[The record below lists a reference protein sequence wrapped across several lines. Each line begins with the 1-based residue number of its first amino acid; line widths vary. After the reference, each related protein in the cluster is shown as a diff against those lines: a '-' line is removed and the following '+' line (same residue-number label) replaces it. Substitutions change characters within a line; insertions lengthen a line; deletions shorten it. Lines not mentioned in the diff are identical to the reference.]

1 VTKNIFQAVAILF
14 LSVAAL
20 CAATAER
27 WVHVRVESAKGVSG
41 NVSINVPIEMASA
54 VLPSIPAGDQHH
66 GRFSLQAS
74 VNGMDLRAML
84 DAVRNS
90 PDNVFVTLERHDK
103 EVSVAKSG
111 RNLLI
116 KIVDKPGADNHLGKT
131 IAIKVPVAVVRA
143 MLADNSDDLDVGAGI
158 RALSR
163 EGDVDV
169 TVNSEKETVRV
180 WTDTHTAS
188 D

>member
-1 VTKNIFQAVAILF
+1 MTRNIFQAVGILF
-14 LSVAAL
+14 LSAASL
-20 CAATAER
+20 MAGPPER
-27 WVHVRVESAKGVSG
+27 WIHVRVENARGVSG
-41 NVSINVPIEMASA
+41 NVNINVPIEMASA
-54 VLPSIPAGDQHH
+54 VLPLIPADHQHH
-66 GRFSLQAS
+66 GKFSLQAS

-84 DAVRNS
+84 DAVRKS

-116 KIVDKPGADNHLGKT
+116 KVAEKSSAGGHLGKT
-131 IAIKVPVAVVRA
+131 IAIKVPIPVVQA
-143 MLADNSDDLDVGAGI
+143 LLANNSDEVDIGAGI
-158 RALSR
+158 RALAR

-180 WTDTHTAS
+180 WTDTRTTS